1 MRIRTKKTAPAP
13 PKKSGSGNPGILNA
27 DPDLQYSPVKL
38 CPIQYVY
45 TTGSLKKIR
54 NQILKK
60 ILPLLY
66 LSNQRINSKLTAQIH
81 PS

>member
-1 MRIRTKKTAPAP
+1 MIYSGSESSFEFSEFRIHADPDQKTAPAP

-45 TTGSLKKIR
+45 TTGSLKKLEI
-54 NQILKK
+54 K
-60 ILPLLY
+60 
-66 LSNQRINSKLTAQIH
+66 
-81 PS
+81 

>member
-45 TTGSLKKIR
+45 TTGSLKKLEIK
-54 NQILKK
+54 QLKNPYY
-60 ILPLLY
+60 IY
-66 LSNQRINSKLTAQIH
+66 TINK
-81 PS
+81 